1 MPTDYTD
8 LLSARMILPKASV
21 ARNGV
26 IRKRQIQFAKQEE
39 QLYAECGARLKNF
52 HSSNLLCIC
61 PLLSKPI
68 LTRQNIAS
76 MIDTQELLALHVSV
90 FRREEIKPPTPVPLT
105 IHFSAALKTLVLGH
119 FFRLHIT
126 FAREVCQLF
135 FSLSP
140 IANCLCECDSKST
153 TSLKN
158 YLIQGFSLQL
168 KIDRLK
174 YWNWL
179 LCGSSRREPSVLKTG
194 RRFCRC
200 YILPC

>member
-1 MPTDYTD
+1 
-8 LLSARMILPKASV
+8 
-21 ARNGV
+21 
-26 IRKRQIQFAKQEE
+26 
-39 QLYAECGARLKNF
+39 
-52 HSSNLLCIC
+52 
-61 PLLSKPI
+61 
-68 LTRQNIAS
+68 

-105 IHFSAALKTLVLGH
+105 IHFSAALKALVLGH

-194 RRFCRC
+194 RRLCRC
-200 YILPC
+200 YILLCWDFFLKEKGKYIVTLVNRSSLILPRIQHKVAFLVLRTVFA